1 MILLDI
7 SVFATSDANWS
18 LGLDPYVQGA
28 NQYLSPFN
36 MRLNVHPLR
45 PTTPPLTLPLLGPIF
60 DPPPDDNPF
69 APRPGDVR
77 SLAQVALPQQRGI
90 AVIFCKFSRSD
101 AGLTTFTEDTA
112 ANRGIAWK
120 NYCMINE
127 SRLNSDHA
135 ALLHELIHAADYIGD
150 TDFVGPRLV
159 HDLDQRS
166 IMRANPNPILP
177 PTVFDRHALALEGA
191 YFARPT

>member
-90 AVIFCKFSRSD
+90 AVIFCK
-101 AGLTTFTEDTA
+101 L
-112 ANRGIAWK
+112 
-120 NYCMINE
+120 